1 MPTTLPR
8 LALVGVVL
16 AAGLWLPAAVQ
27 AATAYVIDEIR
38 VSLRASPCET
48 CAVVQ
53 QGLASGLRLEVLE
66 PGDGWSRV
74 RSPEGTEGWLPS
86 RYLTDQPIARD
97 QLGALRQ
104 QVEQL
109 LEENRTLQARSA
121 GSAETPAANLTA
133 ATQAPPLGNLALVDC
148 PDVQAENQELLKTN
162 KLLQSEAEVLRAR
175 LEQLE
180 NNERQRWFFYG
191 GVLVTLG
198 AILCALLPRL
208 KPNRRGYSEWR

>member
-1 MPTTLPR
+1 MPTLPR
-8 LALVGVVL
+8 LTLTGIALAVGL
-16 AAGLWLPAAVQ
+16 LPAPTR
-27 AATAYVIDEIR
+27 AATAYIIDEIR
-38 VSLRASPCET
+38 VSLRTAPCAT
-48 CAVVQ
+48 CTVVQ

-66 PGDGWSRV
+66 LGDGWSRV

-97 QLGALRQ
+97 QLAALRQ

-109 LEENRTLQARSA
+109 LEENRTLQERSA
-121 GSAETPAANLTA
+121 GSAQTPAANLA
-133 ATQAPPLGNLALVDC
+133 AVTQAPPLGSLALVDC
-148 PDVQAENQELLKTN
+148 PDVQTENQELLKN
-162 KLLQSEAEVLRAR
+162 NNLLQSEAEVLRAR

-191 GVLVTLG
+191 GVLVTLS